1 MSVYTVQHPYLMGT
15 QNFALKN
22 KTSRANRSI
31 TFQQGCMNFICEFL
45 ICEQKLKIRK
55 KALLFLISA
64 HGHTPLLKTSQIRCA
79 PS

>member
-1 MSVYTVQHPYLMGT
+1 
-15 QNFALKN
+15 
-22 KTSRANRSI
+22 
-31 TFQQGCMNFICEFL
+31 MNFICEFL